1 MEKKGGKKKLSAW
14 NIFVKKTFSIGRK
27 KNKGY
32 SFKQALSDSA
42 KVWKKSKNHRKK
54 GGEISDSVETDD
66 LDSSDTGLSSVDS
79 GASGS
84 VTINSQEDISRS
96 SNKGGRKSKKSK
108 KGNKKTKKNRK

>member
-54 GGEISDSVETDD
+54 GGENTNSFETVD
-66 LDSSDTGLSSVDS
+66 LDSSDKSPGSDKSSDTGNTTDS
-79 GASGS
+79 GP
-84 VTINSQEDISRS
+84 DWISTPTT
-96 SNKGGRKSKKSK
+96 GGRKSKKSK